1 MSSPSYRRGQGL
13 SPRQRRLLQASVR
26 ARGARPQSTPDYV
39 DSRQQRTDEDDSLPQ
54 QPAAADGTATPAGL
68 RVPLSPIKHDG
79 DADGTAS
86 VGPRP
91 RRFGGG
97 PATSPLHS
105 NPGGRTN
112 ISHRLEPDVAFSGPS
127 ASAPPNS
134 APPAGS
140 RRRRLEKFLSD
151 EVLESKAARH
161 YRIVYRGSVTLLPSL
176 ACIAG
181 DDVGGE
187 AAWRDDETDDGAA
200 VSRGEEVC
208 VGHGEIVSTSSP
220 ERTVP
225 VATDERGE
233 REFVRVVRVDSVVT
247 SAHHW
252 RDGVAPVGGGP
263 GCLGYLPLSVEG
275 RAVAEL
281 VRPDEGGRLEDSVQR
296 GPFRCE
302 FRTVSG

>member
-1 MSSPSYRRGQGL
+1 MDSTMS
-13 SPRQRRLLQASVR
+13 
-26 ARGARPQSTPDYV
+26 
-39 DSRQQRTDEDDSLPQ
+39 
-54 QPAAADGTATPAGL
+54 DG
-68 RVPLSPIKHDG
+68 SG
-79 DADGTAS
+79 DK
-86 VGPRP
+86 
-91 RRFGGG
+91 
-97 PATSPLHS
+97 
-105 NPGGRTN
+105 PGRGRTN
-112 ISHRLEPDVAFSGPS
+112 ISHRLEPDVAFPGPS
-127 ASAPPNS
+127 ASTPPSS

>member
-1 MSSPSYRRGQGL
+1 M
-13 SPRQRRLLQASVR
+13 
-26 ARGARPQSTPDYV
+26 
-39 DSRQQRTDEDDSLPQ
+39 
-54 QPAAADGTATPAGL
+54 
-68 RVPLSPIKHDG
+68 PLSPIKHDG
-79 DADGTAS
+79 DTDGTAS
-86 VGPRP
+86 VG
-91 RRFGGG
+91 
-97 PATSPLHS
+97 ATSPLHGKPS
-105 NPGGRTN
+105 MDYSTTSDGSGDKPGRGRTN
-112 ISHRLEPDVAFSGPS
+112 ISHRLEPDVAFPGPS
-127 ASAPPNS
+127 ASTPPSS